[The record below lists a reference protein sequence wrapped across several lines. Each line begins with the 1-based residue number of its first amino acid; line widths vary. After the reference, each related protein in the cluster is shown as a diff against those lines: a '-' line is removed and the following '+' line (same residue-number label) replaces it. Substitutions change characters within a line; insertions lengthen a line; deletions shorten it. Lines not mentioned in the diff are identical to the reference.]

1 MLGLMS
7 ILGVMFA
14 GFLADGILN
23 PSTTSNADHS
33 GEDED
38 GVESIFDDE
47 SEPSCDLVDVAVDPS
62 PIFEDDLI
70 DGDQPSSAG
79 KDVREIQF
87 VDYNQH
93 DNQTDRPLQDNYSE
107 SSDLLD
113 LDRSSNDSDF
123 QHDTSANTIIRFG
136 DTDLEGFPSAMS
148 DWVFDEGVRV
158 ISANDEDVVIFE
170 AADDLKGNLV
180 ALEANYTEYEGSE
193 DPGAFQEHTGQNVYF
208 VPEGKEFPD
217 DYSWSETGATLY
229 NTVSGIDNDSDF
241 NGIKLIC
248 RIDTGVVGGLISS
261 EGKIEINFDSR
272 VNIAGIESSLDIK
285 FL

>member
-7 ILGVMFA
+7 IFGVMFA
-14 GFLADGILN
+14 GFLAEGILN

-33 GEDED
+33 GEHED
-38 GVESIFDDE
+38 GVEPSFDDE
-47 SEPSCDLVDVAVDPS
+47 SEPSCDLLDVAIDPS
-62 PIFEDDLI
+62 PILEDDLI
-70 DGDQPSSAG
+70 DGDHPSSAG
-79 KDVREIQF
+79 TDVREIQF

-93 DNQTDRPLQDNYSE
+93 DNLTDRPLQDDYSE

-123 QHDTSANTIIRFG
+123 QHDASADTIVRFG
-136 DTDLEGFPSAMS
+136 STDLEGFPSAMS

-158 ISANDEDVVIFE
+158 ISANDEDVVSIE
-170 AADDLKGNLV
+170 ATDELKGSIV

-193 DPGAFQEHTGQNVYF
+193 DAGAFQEHTGQNLYF
-208 VPEGKEFPD
+208 VPEGKEFPE

-241 NGIKLIC
+241 DGIKLIC
-248 RIDTGVVGGLISS
+248 RIDTGVFGGQISS

-272 VNIAGIESSLDIK
+272 VNIAGIQSSLDIE